1 MEAHLPA
8 LRDAFR
14 AALGGLPPV
23 FWTLWAGLLVNRLAS
38 FVATFLGL
46 YVTREHGLGP
56 AEAGRLVALY
66 GVGLLASGP
75 LGGTLADRVGRRATM
90 LLGLV
95 LGGLSV
101 AALAFARHPAA
112 MGAAVVSAALT
123 GEIYRPAAQA
133 MVADV
138 VPPRDRLRAY
148 GLVYWAVNVGWTL
161 GLSFAGFLAEHS
173 WKALFLAD
181 TVTSLLFAGIVFL
194 RVPETRPPAPH
205 AAGSAEGSLLEV
217 ARDRDLV
224 LFLGLH
230 LLSLLVFTQFQ
241 LAAPLDMAAH
251 GITPSTFS
259 LLMALNGIG
268 VIGLQPTV
276 GPWLRRFDGGRLLAV
291 SSVLIGLGFGVN
303 AFARTAPAYAAGVAL
318 WTVGEVLA
326 FPVANALVADLA
338 PAHLRGRYQGAFAM
352 SWGVAFT
359 LSPLLAGEVLTRLGA
374 RPLWAGCLAV
384 GLAVAAG
391 HLAIAPARRR
401 RLARQL
407 PG

>member
-1 MEAHLPA
+1 VRA
-8 LRDAFR
+8 LRDGLR
-14 AALGGLPPV
+14 AAVGGLPPV

-66 GVGLLASGP
+66 GVGLLFSGP
-75 LGGTLADRVGRRATM
+75 LGGVLADRIGRRATM

-95 LGGLSV
+95 LGGLAV
-101 AALAFARHPAA
+101 AALAFVRAPAA
-112 MGAAVVSAALT
+112 LGAAVLAAALA
-123 GEIYRPAAQA
+123 GELYRPAAQA
-133 MVADV
+133 MIADV
-138 VPPRDRLRAY
+138 VPPGDRLRAY
-148 GLVYWAVNVGWTL
+148 GLVYWAVNLGWTL
-161 GLSFAGFLAEHS
+161 GLSLAGFLAERS

-181 TVTSLLFAGIVFL
+181 TLTSLLFAGIVLL
-194 RVPETRPPAPH
+194 RIPETRPVAPGRAA
-205 AAGSAEGSLLEV
+205 AAGGSLGEV

-230 LLSLLVFTQFQ
+230 LSALLVFTQFQ

-268 VIGLQPTV
+268 VLVLQPTV
-276 GPWLRRFDGGRLLAV
+276 GPWLRRFDAGRLLAA
-291 SSVLIGLGFGVN
+291 SAVLFGLGFGTN
-303 AFARTAPAYAAGVAL
+303 AFARTTPAYAAGVAL

-326 FPVANALVADLA
+326 FPVANAIVADLA
-338 PAHLRGRYQGAFAM
+338 PVHLRGRYQGAFTM

-359 LSPLLAGEVLTRLGA
+359 VSPLVAGEVLSRLGA
-374 RPLWAGCLAV
+374 PALWAGCLAV

-401 RLARQL
+401 RLGGHSPR
-407 PG
+407 

>member
-1 MEAHLPA
+1 VRA
-8 LRDAFR
+8 LRLGFR
-14 AALGGLPPV
+14 AAVGGLPPV
-23 FWTLWAGLLVNRLAS
+23 FWTLWTGLLVNRLAS

-66 GVGLLASGP
+66 GVGLVVSGP
-75 LGGTLADRVGRRATM
+75 LGGALADRVGRRATM

-95 LGGLSV
+95 LGGLAV
-101 AALAFARHPAA
+101 AALAFVRTPAA
-112 MGAAVVSAALT
+112 MGAAVLAAALA
-123 GEIYRPAAQA
+123 GELYRPAAQA
-133 MVADV
+133 MIADV
-138 VPPRDRLRAY
+138 VPPADRLRAY
-148 GLVYWAVNVGWTL
+148 GLVYWAVNLGWTL
-161 GLSFAGFLAEHS
+161 GLSLAGFLAERS

-181 TVTSLLFAGIVFL
+181 TLTSLLFAGIVLL
-194 RVPETRPPAPH
+194 RIPETRPLTPREVGP
-205 AAGSAEGSLLEV
+205 AEGSLLEV

-224 LFLGLH
+224 AFLALH
-230 LLSLLVFTQFQ
+230 LAALLVFTQFQ

-268 VIGLQPTV
+268 VIVLQPTV
-276 GPWLRRFDGGRLLAV
+276 GPWLRRFDGGRLLAT
-291 SSVLIGLGFGVN
+291 SAVLIGLGFGLN

-326 FPVANALVADLA
+326 FPVANAIVADLA
-338 PAHLRGRYQGAFAM
+338 PVHLRGRYQGAFTM

-359 LSPLLAGEVLTRLGA
+359 VSPLVAGEVLSRLGA
-374 RPLWAGCLAV
+374 PTLWAGCLAV

-401 RLARQL
+401 RLSGHSPR
-407 PG
+407 

>member
-1 MEAHLPA
+1 LRA
-8 LRDAFR
+8 LRTGLR

-56 AEAGRLVALY
+56 AAAGRLVALY
-66 GVGLLASGP
+66 GVGLLLSGP
-75 LGGTLADRVGRRATM
+75 LGGVLADRIGRRTTM

-95 LGGLSV
+95 LGGLGV
-101 AALAFARHPAA
+101 AAVAFARAPAALA
-112 MGAAVVSAALT
+112 GAVLLAALA
-123 GEIYRPAAQA
+123 GELYRPAAQA
-133 MVADV
+133 MIADV
-138 VPPRDRLRAY
+138 VPPGDRLRAY
-148 GLVYWAVNVGWTL
+148 GLVYWAVNLGWTL
-161 GLSFAGFLAEHS
+161 GLSFAGFVAERS

-181 TVTSLLFAGIVFL
+181 TVTSLLFAVLVLL
-194 RVPETRPPAPH
+194 RVPETRPRATGGAGAP
-205 AAGSAEGSLLEV
+205 EGSLLAV

-230 LLSLLVFTQFQ
+230 LAALLVFSQFQ

-251 GITPSTFS
+251 GISPSTFS

-268 VIGLQPTV
+268 VILLQPTV

-291 SSVLIGLGFGVN
+291 SAVLIGAGFGTY
-303 AFARTAPAYAAGVAL
+303 AFARTAPGYAAGVAL

-326 FPVANALVADLA
+326 FPVANALVAELA
-338 PAHLRGRYQGAFAM
+338 PVHLRGRYQGTFTM

-359 LSPLLAGEVLTRLGA
+359 LAPLLGGEILSHLGA
-374 RPLWAGCLAV
+374 RVLWAGCFLL
-384 GLAVAAG
+384 GLAVAVG

-401 RLARQL
+401 RLARHS
-407 PG
+407 PR

>member
-1 MEAHLPA
+1 LRA
-8 LRDAFR
+8 LRDGLR
-14 AALGGLPPV
+14 AALGGLPAV

-56 AEAGRLVALY
+56 AEAGRLVAVY
-66 GVGLLASGP
+66 GVGLLLSGP
-75 LGGTLADRVGRRATM
+75 IGGVLADRVGRRTTM

-95 LGGLSV
+95 LGGLGV
-101 AALAFARHPAA
+101 AALAFVREPRALA
-112 MGAAVVSAALT
+112 AAVLLAALA

-133 MVADV
+133 TIADV
-138 VPPRDRLRAY
+138 VPPADRLRAY
-148 GLVYWAVNVGWTL
+148 GLVYWAVNLGWTL
-161 GLSFAGFLAEHS
+161 GLSFAGFLAERS
-173 WKALFLAD
+173 WKVLFLAD

-194 RVPETRPPAPH
+194 RVPETRPVTPRAP
-205 AAGSAEGSLLEV
+205 GVPEGSLLEV

-230 LLSLLVFTQFQ
+230 LAALLVFTQFQ
-241 LAAPLDMAAH
+241 LASPLDMASH

-259 LLMALNGIG
+259 LLMMLNGIG
-268 VIGLQPTV
+268 VIVLQPTV

-291 SSVLIGLGFGVN
+291 SSVLIGAGFGLN

-338 PAHLRGRYQGAFAM
+338 PAHLRGRYQGAFTM

-359 LSPLLAGEVLTRLGA
+359 LSPILAGEVLAHMGA
-374 RPLWAGCLAV
+374 RTLWAACLV
-384 GLAVAAG
+384 LGLAAAAG

-401 RLARQL
+401 RLAGRS